1 MVVEKKIITWE
12 IVMTILV
19 ALMIFSPLAI
29 IFLSSFPF
37 FELFPLEIFMFL
49 PIFSFVLFLLI
60 YFIFPQPFCTLLLK
74 AKDVLPKRDLI
85 FFHNDLLKVKV
96 STEYLDVLSPTFSLS
111 TSRDKGLQYHLQVS
125 LMELTQEDQD
135 KIEQEK
141 KSKTKYAKKV
151 IFLNAGTFAT
161 FILVIIL
168 GRSQI
173 PILEKC
179 SIPLFGLLFIFL
191 YLRYSYNMYILL
203 QFDKK
208 LTQIEEVPELS
219 YMDIRDLYK

>member
-29 IFLSSFPF
+29 IFLSCFPF
-37 FELFPLEIFMFL
+37 SEPFSLEIFMFL

-60 YFIFPQPFCTLLLK
+60 YFIFPQPFRTLLLK
-74 AKDVLPKRDLI
+74 AKDILPKRDLI
-85 FFHNDLLKVKV
+85 FFHHDLLKVKV

-135 KIEQEK
+135 KIEQER

-161 FILVIIL
+161 FILVIVL
-168 GRSQI
+168 GRLQI